1 MKNILI
7 TGASGGIGKACCKA
21 FLEKG
26 CNVAALY
33 FKNEEGAKE
42 LQKYTANSKPVI
54 IKADITSSEDV
65 KTAFKTAIDSFGSID
80 TVVNCAGI
88 SFAGVIQDTSEDD
101 LSRLIDVN
109 VKGTFYVCREAA
121 KYMVQNHTGSIINI
135 SSMWGEVG
143 ASCESAYSMTKSAV
157 IGLTKALAKELGPS
171 GIRVNCITPGLIDT
185 PMNSSYTKEDLD
197 ALVEETPLCRIG
209 KGEDVASAAVFLAS
223 DKADFITGQILGVSG
238 GYVI

>member
-7 TGASGGIGKACCKA
+7 TGASGGIGKACCRA
-21 FLEKG
+21 FLDKG

-42 LQKYTANSKPVI
+42 LRKYAVNSKFVT

-65 KTAFKTAIDSFGSID
+65 KTAFKTAIEEFSTID

-88 SFAGVIQDTSEDD
+88 SFSGVIQDTCDD
-101 LSRLIDVN
+101 VLERLIDVN
-109 VKGTFYVCREAA
+109 IKGTFRVCREAVSH
-121 KYMVQNHTGSIINI
+121 MVKNQRGSIINI

-143 ASCESAYSMTKSAV
+143 ASCETAYSMTKSAV
-157 IGLTKALAKELGPS
+157 IGLTKALAKEVGPS

-185 PMNSSYTKEDLD
+185 PMNSAYSPDELD
-197 ALVEETPLCRIG
+197 AIVEETPIGRIG
-209 KGEDVASAAVFLAS
+209 KGEDVASSALFLAS

>member
-21 FLEKG
+21 FLDKG

-42 LQKYTANSKPVI
+42 LRKYAVNSKLVI

-65 KTAFKTAIDSFGSID
+65 KTAFKTAIEEFSTID

-88 SFAGVIQDTSEDD
+88 SFSGVIQDTCDD
-101 LSRLIDVN
+101 VLERLIDVN
-109 VKGTFYVCREAA
+109 IKGTFRVCREAVSH
-121 KYMVQNHTGSIINI
+121 MVKNQRGSIINI

-143 ASCESAYSMTKSAV
+143 ASCETAYSMTKSAV
-157 IGLTKALAKELGPS
+157 IGLTKALAKETGPS

-185 PMNSSYTKEDLD
+185 PMNSSYLKEDLD

-223 DKADFITGQILGVSG
+223 EKADFITGQILGVSG